1 MFWDNKRRDRVHG
14 PVDEK
19 RGAEVGM
26 LDITEVSLIKSD
38 VSD

>member
-1 MFWDNKRRDRVHG
+1 MFWDNKRRDRVHR